1 MAPALRRL
9 TLILSPQGHPN
20 IYSGNYRR
28 GEHYHGSHHL
38 RQDVDLSQLTA
49 IDAVGFRA
57 AHLPLSLGQPLEL
70 SRLRHLT
77 LKLKD
82 LPAWTTGT
90 RPGSRAS
97 GVALLRGLRSLAFTS
112 ISNSFIRSIAF
123 RRLLAALEGNR
134 IDGQG
139 RPLGRPLQGLQ
150 SLTLG
155 KVRPSLGVV
164 LRSCVI
170 PLTTVSTGFARRED
184 NRCLQRLRLTFS
196 DFCASSGLSSQQV
209 SKRRKKRAGARGAA
223 VPLAAASS
231 PIQVRFLALTTLH
244 LVKSN
249 LLHK

>member
-28 GEHYHGSHHL
+28 GEHYNGGHRFS
-38 RQDVDLSQLTA
+38 QAVDLSQLTA

-57 AHLPLSLGQPLEL
+57 ARLPLSLGQPLEL

-82 LPAWTTGT
+82 LPAWTAT

-123 RRLLAALEGNR
+123 RRLLAALEDR
-134 IDGQG
+134 VDGQG
-139 RPLGRPLQGLQ
+139 RPGRPLQGLQ

-184 NRCLQRLRLTFS
+184 NHCLQRLRLTFS
-196 DFCASSGLSSQQV
+196 DFCASSGLSSQHV
-209 SKRRKKRAGARGAA
+209 SKRRKKTRRAA
-223 VPLAAASS
+223 VPLAAAGS
-231 PIQVRFLALTTLH
+231 PVQVRFLALTTLH